1 MLSLPEATAA
11 VETAR
16 RVAELADRVEADAV
30 LFGTL
35 ITAVGLQQGQIR
47 LQLAADPI
55 ALALGVAPE
64 DLAPNLLVFD
74 QSFTLRRR
82 GVETRIIAGA
92 MLPAPDPVLI
102 QTLADA
108 HVWAKLLRAGTS
120 LTEIT
125 AVTGHSEPYI
135 RSRIPLAFLA
145 PKLQAAI
152 LEGRQP
158 ADISVARLVRDGIP
172 MDWSLQAQLF
182 EQG

>member
-1 MLSLPEATAA
+1 MVPDASAA
-11 VETAR
+11 AEIAR
-16 RVAELADRVEADAV
+16 RAAELSDRVDADIA

-35 ITAVGLQQGQIR
+35 ITSVDLRQGRIR

-55 ALALGVAPE
+55 ARALGTSPE
-64 DLAPNLLVFD
+64 ELAPDLLSFD

-82 GVETRIIAGA
+82 GVETRIIAGSL
-92 MLPAPDPVLI
+92 LPAPDPVLI

-125 AVTGHSEPYI
+125 AATGHSEPYI
-135 RSRIPLAFLA
+135 RSRIALAFLA

-152 LEGRQP
+152 LDGRQP
-158 ADISVARLVRDGIP
+158 PDISVARLARVGIP
-172 MDWSLQAQLF
+172 MDWSAQAQLF
-182 EQG
+182 AQA